1 MQVDVSLPTNV
12 SMCVSA
18 PQPGLDAAARAEL
31 CKRVA
36 GDIVRSRTLRHRLLT
51 GIRLAEPNWDIL
63 LDLYLSE
70 RKGLRVSI
78 CDVAFI
84 AGVSRSTGARCVASL
99 IASGA
104 LEGVADEQDGR
115 RTWISLSPHMK
126 AVLEVYFLRIS
137 GVDQAS
143 IDDLPSTHAS
153 ILSHF
158 ENNCI
163 SS

>member
-1 MQVDVSLPTNV
+1 MHVDLSLPTNV
-12 SMCVSA
+12 SISVPI
-18 PQPGLDAAARAEL
+18 PQGGLDAAARADV
-31 CKRVA
+31 CRRVA

-70 RKGLRVSI
+70 RKGVRVSI

-84 AGVSRSTGARCVASL
+84 AGVSRSTGARCVANL

-115 RTWISLSPHMK
+115 RTWISLSRNMK
-126 AVLEVYFLRIS
+126 AALEVYFLQIS
-137 GVDQAS
+137 GVDAVSADSSAKMKAIMFSQ
-143 IDDLPSTHAS
+143 
-153 ILSHF
+153 F
-158 ENNCI
+158 ENNCPY
-163 SS
+163 